1 MSRAF
6 FPNSIRWRL
15 QLWLAFLLICVLSG
29 FGVTVFQLH
38 RLNQFNQIDEEL
50 QRRVAG
56 LSGALRGRPFGPG
69 SPGGPPFGRRP
80 GHFGPDDHF
89 EKRPPPPDEK
99 PDPEHPD
106 RPPERQGP
114 PRELRL
120 PPGLANSFDETDTNT
135 FYFVIW
141 ARSGTILK
149 ASTNSPV
156 NVVIPEHTAKDTRTY
171 ARTRETYREVYH
183 FTEMGDC
190 VLAGHSV
197 VAELRG
203 LSQFTFWLI
212 AAGLGVLALGCG
224 GGWWLATSA
233 IRPVE
238 EISAAASR
246 ISAGNLSERIQE
258 PASGNELGR
267 LARVLNSTFGRLD
280 AAFAQQKQFTADAS
294 HELRTPLAV
303 LISETQT
310 TLARERS
317 AAEYRETVEVC
328 LDTAQE
334 MKRLTE
340 SLLTLARVDAGA
352 DKVREPI
359 DLRELASTCV
369 SRVKTIVQQHGLE
382 LNCELETASA
392 VGNPERIA
400 QVITN
405 LLTNAVY
412 YNKPSGKINVTTGT
426 SGEKSWLTITD
437 TGNGIAPEDLPH
449 IFERFYR
456 ADKSRSN
463 ASGRTGLGLAIC
475 KAIMDAEEGSIE
487 VSSQPGQGTTFTIS
501 FSTAKP

>member
-1 MSRAF
+1 
-6 FPNSIRWRL
+6 
-15 QLWLAFLLICVLSG
+15 
-29 FGVTVFQLH
+29 
-38 RLNQFNQIDEEL
+38 
-50 QRRVAG
+50 
-56 LSGALRGRPFGPG
+56 
-69 SPGGPPFGRRP
+69 
-80 GHFGPDDHF
+80 
-89 EKRPPPPDEK
+89 
-99 PDPEHPD
+99 
-106 RPPERQGP
+106 
-114 PRELRL
+114 
-120 PPGLANSFDETDTNT
+120 LANSFDESDTNT
-135 FYFVIW
+135 FYFVVW
-141 ARSGTILK
+141 SRSGTILK
-149 ASTNSPV
+149 ASTNSPAG
-156 NVVIPEHTAKDTRTY
+156 IALPEHAPRDTRTY
-171 ARTRETYREVYH
+171 ARTRDIYREVYH

-203 LSQFTFWLI
+203 FSQFTFWLI
-212 AAGLGVLALGCG
+212 AAGIGVLALGCG
-224 GGWWLATSA
+224 GGWRLATSA

-258 PASGNELGR
+258 PAPGNELGR

-310 TLARERS
+310 TLARDRT

-352 DKVREPI
+352 EKVREPV
-359 DLRELASTCV
+359 DLAELASACIN
-369 SRVKTIVQQHGLE
+369 RVKTIVKQHGLE
-382 LNCELETASA
+382 LNSQLQPAPTA
-392 VGNPERIA
+392 GNPERIA

-426 SGEKSWLTITD
+426 GGQKSWLAIAD
-437 TGNGIAPEDLPH
+437 TGIGIAAEDLPH

-475 KAIMDAEEGSIE
+475 KAIIDAEDGNIE

-501 FSTAKP
+501 FST

>member
-1 MSRAF
+1 
-6 FPNSIRWRL
+6 
-15 QLWLAFLLICVLSG
+15 
-29 FGVTVFQLH
+29 
-38 RLNQFNQIDEEL
+38 
-50 QRRVAG
+50 
-56 LSGALRGRPFGPG
+56 LRF
-69 SPGGPPFGRRP
+69 
-80 GHFGPDDHF
+80 
-89 EKRPPPPDEK
+89 
-99 PDPEHPD
+99 
-106 RPPERQGP
+106 
-114 PRELRL
+114 
-120 PPGLANSFDETDTNT
+120 PPGLANSFDESDTNT

-141 ARSGTILK
+141 SRSGTILK
-149 ASTNSPV
+149 ASTNSPASV
-156 NVVIPEHTAKDTRTY
+156 AIPEHTARDTRTY
-171 ARTRETYREVYH
+171 ARTRGTYREVYH

-190 VLAGHSV
+190 VLVGHSV
-197 VAELRG
+197 VAELRS

-212 AAGLGVLALGCG
+212 AAGIGVLALGCG

-238 EISAAASR
+238 EMSAAASR

-258 PASGNELGR
+258 PAPGNELGR

-280 AAFAQQKQFTADAS
+280 AAFAQQKQFTADAA

-310 TLARERS
+310 TLARERT
-317 AAEYRETVEVC
+317 AGEYRETVEVC
-328 LDTAQE
+328 LDTAQG

-352 DKVREPI
+352 EKIQEPI
-359 DLRELASTCV
+359 NLAELASTCA
-369 SRVKTIVQQHGLE
+369 SRVNTIIQQNGLE
-382 LNCELETASA
+382 LNCNLQPAS
-392 VGNPERIA
+392 VIGNPERIG

-412 YNKPSGKINVTTGT
+412 YNKPSGKISVTTGM
-426 SGEKSWLTITD
+426 SAEKSWLAIAD
-437 TGNGIAPEDLPH
+437 TGHGIAPEDLPH

-501 FSTAKP
+501 FPTAKS